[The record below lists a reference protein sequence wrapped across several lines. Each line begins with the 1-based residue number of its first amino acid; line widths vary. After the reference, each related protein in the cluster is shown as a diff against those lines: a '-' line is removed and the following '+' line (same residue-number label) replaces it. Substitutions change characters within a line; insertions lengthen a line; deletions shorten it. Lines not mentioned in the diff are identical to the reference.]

1 MASTSLTG
9 ILRRI
14 TGTQHPLL
22 HQYTLIDISSYSYV
36 DTAAEN
42 GYTTFSYDR
51 LGIGLS
57 EHPDPIQ
64 VVQSELEVG
73 IAHSLTQSLRA
84 GDFSSTKFAHVVGVG
99 HSFGSI
105 INVGQTAQF
114 PKDLDAVVLTGF
126 GTSTSAVSSF
136 MAGLNAAIARENQP
150 SRFPNLNNGYIISDT
165 QISNQFDFFRLPN
178 YPSANLVLAEA
189 TKQTLTFG
197 ELFTLGQV
205 AMPATAF
212 TGPIDVVDGENDWP
226 FCQGNCNLPT
236 DQAAAVKAILYPAAS
251 AGSQSYIAKGAGHAL
266 NFHYSATAAF
276 QQIQSFVEMNGL

>member
-1 MASTSLTG
+1 M
-9 ILRRI
+9 RRI
-14 TGTQHPLL
+14 TGNQFPQLYYYAL
-22 HQYTLIDISSYSYV
+22 ADISSYSYV

-51 LGIGLS
+51 LGTGMS

-64 VVQSELEVG
+64 VVQSQLEVS
-73 IAHSLTQSLRA
+73 IVHSLTQSLRA
-84 GDFSSTKFAHVVGVG
+84 GDFSSIKFDHVVGVG
-99 HSFGSI
+99 HSFGS
-105 INVGQTAQF
+105 VLSLGQTVQF

-126 GTSTSAVSSF
+126 STSTTAVSSF
-136 MAGLNAAIARENQP
+136 LAGLNAAIARENQP

-165 QISNQFDFFRLPN
+165 QISNQFDFFRLLN

-205 AMPATAF
+205 GGPATAF
-212 TGPIDVVDGENDWP
+212 TGPVDVVDGENDWP
-226 FCQGNCNLPT
+226 FCQGNCNVPT

-266 NFHYSATAAF
+266 NMHYSATAAF
-276 QQIQSFVEMNGL
+276 QQIQSFVKTNGL